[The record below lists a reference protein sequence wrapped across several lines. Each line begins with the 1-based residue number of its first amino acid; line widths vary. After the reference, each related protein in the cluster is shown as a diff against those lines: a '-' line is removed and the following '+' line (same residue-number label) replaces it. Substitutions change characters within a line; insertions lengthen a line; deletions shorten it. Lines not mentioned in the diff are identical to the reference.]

1 MIEFKEI
8 NIDGVEYSMLQ
19 CQERRDYFDDSQ
31 NYDNSMSLLTLI
43 QQYCN
48 TIIPTVKPSDIDITR
63 SLIGDNCNIPYN
75 VVLQN
80 CAIAMKEYIE
90 EYILKQLNQDNVG
103 RFKDKITYL
112 AIDFEYFCYD
122 AERECKGT
130 DLKPMKPTAGRRSC
144 LSDFDIKMTLKSLFY
159 FETVEKVEHVQNS
172 DMHTVAIAML
182 RLYIDRALLNAL
194 PYKKIIKQNNGKEVK
209 MTGLRREFLKELY
222 ENGDAVLLNR
232 DYAETLVLAYS
243 WCCDAVHYGAL
254 PYEFISD
261 WTIMHV
267 IKQEK
272 LFNDTAAMKTRF
284 DAFLTTKI
292 RSNCS
297 VEW

>member
-8 NIDGVEYSMLQ
+8 NIDGVDYSMFQ
-19 CQERRDYFDDSQ
+19 CQERQYFFDDPK
-31 NYDNSMSLLTLI
+31 NYEKTMSLLTLI

-48 TIIPTVKPSDIDITR
+48 TIIPTAKPSDIDITR

-90 EYILKQLNQDNVG
+90 EYMLKQLNKDNVK
-103 RFKDKITYL
+103 RYKDKITYL
-112 AIDFEYFCYD
+112 AIDFEYFCYE
-122 AERECKGT
+122 AERECKGVK
-130 DLKPMKPTAGRRSC
+130 LKPMKATAGRHSR

-159 FETVEKVEHVQNS
+159 LETVERVEHIQNS

-182 RLYIDRALLNAL
+182 RLYIDRVLLNVL
-194 PYKKIIKQNNGKEVK
+194 PYRKITNINNGKEVK
-209 MTGLRREFLKELY
+209 RTGLRREFLKELY
-222 ENGDAVLLNR
+222 ESGDAVLSNP

-254 PYEFISD
+254 PYEFITD

-272 LFNDTAAMKTRF
+272 LFNDTEAMKSRF
-284 DAFLTTKI
+284 NAFLTTKT
-292 RSNCS
+292 RTNCN
-297 VEW
+297 VDW

>member
-8 NIDGVEYSMLQ
+8 NIDGVDYSMFQ
-19 CQERRDYFDDSQ
+19 CQERQEFFDDSK
-31 NYDNSMSLLTLI
+31 NYYKAMSLLTVL

-48 TIIPTVKPSDIDITR
+48 LIIPTAKPSDMEITR
-63 SLIGDNCNIPYN
+63 SLIGDNSNMPYS

-90 EYILKQLNQDNVG
+90 EYMFKSINQENVE
-103 RFKDKITYL
+103 RYKDKITYL

-122 AERECKGT
+122 AERECKGVN
-130 DLKPMKPTAGRRSC
+130 LKHMWATAGRRSC

-159 FETVEKVEHVQNS
+159 LETVEKVEHIQNS

-182 RLYIDRALLNAL
+182 RLYIDRILHNVL
-194 PYKKIIKQNNGKEVK
+194 PYKKITNTNNGKEVK
-209 MTGLRREFLKELY
+209 RTGLRREFLKELY
-222 ENGDAVLLNR
+222 ESGDAVLSNP

-254 PYEFISD
+254 PYEFITD

-267 IKQEK
+267 IDQKE
-272 LFNDTAAMKTRF
+272 LFNDKAAMKSRF
-284 DAFLTTKI
+284 DVFLTNKI
-292 RSNCS
+292 RANGR
-297 VEW
+297 VDW

>member
-1 MIEFKEI
+1 MIEFKDI
-8 NIDGVEYSMLQ
+8 NIDGVDYSMFQ
-19 CQERRDYFDDSQ
+19 CQERQDFFDDSQ
-31 NYDNSMSLLTLI
+31 NYEKAMSLLTLI
-43 QQYCN
+43 RQYCN
-48 TIIPTVKPSDIDITR
+48 TIIPTIKPSDIDITR

-130 DLKPMKPTAGRRSC
+130 DLKPMKPTAGRRSGV
-144 LSDFDIKMTLKSLFY
+144 SDFDIKMTLKSLFY

-194 PYKKIIKQNNGKEVK
+194 PYKKITNTNNGKVVK
-209 MTGLRREFLKELY
+209 RTGLRREFLKELY
-222 ENGDAVLLNR
+222 ESGDAVLSNP

-254 PYEFISD
+254 PYEFITD

-272 LFNDTAAMKTRF
+272 LFNDIAAMKTKF

-292 RSNCS
+292 HTNCS